1 MSTALL
7 FSPEMAAAKLSIS
20 RTAIFGL
27 MRAGELR
34 SIKIGRARRI
44 PAAVLEEYVER
55 LQREQAPASVAAP

>member
-7 FSPEMAAAKLSIS
+7 FSPEMAAAKLSLS
-20 RTAIFGL
+20 RTAIFNL
-27 MRAGELR
+27 MRAGELQ

-55 LQREQAPASVAAP
+55 LQREQAPASATTP